1 MIKGLVNV
9 TNHEIID
16 SKPKRIIKAKDKPII
31 RALSRCSGGSLSARI
46 AMKTKL
52 SNNTLLKFFNNELS
66 DEERS
71 KVGSLIDSSANY
83 KKIISE
89 LNATYSLTAKNEKL
103 EDNPYLYLK
112 IINKITENKS
122 RKDSYNSHLLK
133 RLFQPIIALSLI
145 LITLYTGFTIG
156 TVYSETS
163 NELTTLNNTSA
174 IYFNDLQHDNIET
187 VLLIKE

>member
-1 MIKGLVNV
+1 
-9 TNHEIID
+9 
-16 SKPKRIIKAKDKPII
+16 
-31 RALSRCSGGSLSARI
+31 
-46 AMKTKL
+46 MKTKL

-83 KKIISE
+83 KKIINE

-174 IYFNDLQHDNIET
+174 IYFNDLQLENIET